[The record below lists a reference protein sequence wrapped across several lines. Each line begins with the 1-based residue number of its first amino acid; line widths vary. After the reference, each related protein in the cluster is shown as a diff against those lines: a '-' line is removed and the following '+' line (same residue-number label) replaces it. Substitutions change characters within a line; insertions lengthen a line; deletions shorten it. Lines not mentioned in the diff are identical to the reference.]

1 MSIFKKIKD
10 FFSGSA
16 DEQAPVQLEEEAK
29 PAPVEERRE
38 GAWYKDT
45 AEDVWTN
52 IFDDPGDEPEAPGDE
67 PEAPGDEP
75 EAPGESPEF
84 TEWVPADDDYEGWK
98 AEEAMRV
105 NAPCG
110 CTVAGCD
117 ECQLCG
123 KFCFPSEMLE
133 EEESDHVVEP

>member
-1 MSIFKKIKD
+1 MSIIKKIKE

-16 DEQAPVQLEEEAK
+16 DVQAPVQLEEEAK

-38 GAWYKDT
+38 GAWYKDP

-52 IFDDPGDEPEAPGDE
+52 IFDDPGDEPEVPDVL
-67 PEAPGDEP
+67 PEDSEQKDLWPCW
-75 EAPGESPEF
+75 PGEAE
-84 TEWVPADDDYEGWK
+84 AYEDWK
-98 AEEAMRV
+98 AEDAMRV
-105 NAPCG
+105 NPPCG

-133 EEESDHVVEP
+133 KEEDHEVAEP

>member
-52 IFDDPGDEPEAPGDE
+52 IFDD
-67 PEAPGDEP
+67 PGDEP